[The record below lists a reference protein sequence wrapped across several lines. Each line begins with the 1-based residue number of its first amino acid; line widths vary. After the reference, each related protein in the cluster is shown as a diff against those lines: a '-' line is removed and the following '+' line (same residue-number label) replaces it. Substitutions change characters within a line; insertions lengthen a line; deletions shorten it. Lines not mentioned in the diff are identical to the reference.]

1 MRGECLYVREKENV
15 LYIGV
20 YGIMYVISSSSGQKQ
35 PRRYYAVNIHL
46 SSLGI
51 KRKSAFFWLMD
62 LMAISLLSFLFLYDS
77 DKMVDIIVL
86 KQKNSP
92 TFVMLAF
99 FSALIRVWSFNS
111 LL

>member
-1 MRGECLYVREKENV
+1 
-15 LYIGV
+15 
-20 YGIMYVISSSSGQKQ
+20 
-35 PRRYYAVNIHL
+35 
-46 SSLGI
+46 
-51 KRKSAFFWLMD
+51 MD